1 MSTQKYNLWKD
12 LGQGLCLSL
21 GGLVLMIALL
31 VLLPYW
37 LLRELKNEM
46 KR

>member
-1 MSTQKYNLWKD
+1 MSTQKGNIWNL
-12 LGQGLCLSL
+12 GEGLRLSL
-21 GGLVLMIALL
+21 GGLVLMVALL

-37 LLRELKNEM
+37 LLQELKNEM